1 MSGSGYQIGIPTTA
15 TGRADYSANREL
27 YELRATSLLTLSAS
41 KLLATRIRETGLTH
55 IHTYHVNAVNDNN

>member
-41 KLLATRIRETGLTH
+41 KLLATRIRET
-55 IHTYHVNAVNDNN
+55 HTYHVNAVNDNN